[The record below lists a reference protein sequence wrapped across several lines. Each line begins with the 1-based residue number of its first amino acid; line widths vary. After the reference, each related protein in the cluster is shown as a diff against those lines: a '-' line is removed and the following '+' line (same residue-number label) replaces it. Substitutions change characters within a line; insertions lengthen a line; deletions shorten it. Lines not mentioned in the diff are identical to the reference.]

1 MEHLPID
8 PAEMELRK
16 NKDFMA
22 ILKMIGEGGP
32 VYNDVDHMRAEHLR
46 KEVEGYEESELPKFY
61 Q

>member
-1 MEHLPID
+1 MEHLPINS
-8 PAEMELRK
+8 AEMELRK

-32 VYNDVDHMRAEHLR
+32 IYDAVDEIRAEHLR
-46 KEVEGYEESELPKFY
+46 KEQEGYDESDLPKYY